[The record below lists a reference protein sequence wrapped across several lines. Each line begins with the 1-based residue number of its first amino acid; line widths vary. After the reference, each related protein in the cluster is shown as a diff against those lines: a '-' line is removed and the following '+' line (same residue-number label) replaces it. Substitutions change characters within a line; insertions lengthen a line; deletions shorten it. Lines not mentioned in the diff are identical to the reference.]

1 MIHRVSLRIGDEDL
15 VLETGHMAKQANGA
29 VFASVGGSA
38 VIATACCAEQ
48 PRAEDID
55 FVPLS
60 VDYIEKYYA
69 AGKIPGGFIKRET
82 RPKDKEILVSRFID
96 RPLRPLF
103 SRTFKREIQ
112 VVPIVIAT
120 DLVNQPDIIAMNAA
134 SAAVTISDIPFAGP
148 VGAVRVAWVDG
159 QFFVNPSFD
168 QVKASQLDL
177 VIAGTEAG
185 IMMVEGGGRQVS
197 ESTLIE
203 AITLGHGTIR
213 ELCRI
218 QNELREKAGKPKI
231 ALPPEPAPLACESD
245 VRKTVLA
252 KLEQACFV
260 KGKQVRGAAIKAL
273 REETRAAFAG
283 QLQETD
289 VKPFNRLFDDM
300 EQEILRKS

>member
-1 MIHRVSLRIGDEDL
+1 MTQRVSLRIGDEEL
-15 VLETGHMAKQANGA
+15 VLETGRMAKQANGA
-29 VFASVGGSA
+29 VFARVGGSA

-103 SRTFKREIQ
+103 SKTFKREIQ

-120 DLVNQPDIIAMNAA
+120 DLVNMPDIIAMNAA

-159 QFFVNPSFD
+159 QLVVNPSFD

-177 VIAGTEAG
+177 VVAGTDGRHHDGRGRRPPGVRERRDRGDRASPTASSAICAG
-185 IMMVEGGGRQVS
+185 SRTS
-197 ESTLIE
+197 CARWPASP
-203 AITLGHGTIR
+203 R
-213 ELCRI
+213 SPCR
-218 QNELREKAGKPKI
+218 
-231 ALPPEPAPLACESD
+231 PPRRPSPARPTC
-245 VRKTVLA
+245 
-252 KLEQACFV
+252 
-260 KGKQVRGAAIKAL
+260 AA
-273 REETRAAFAG
+273 R
-283 QLQETD
+283 
-289 VKPFNRLFDDM
+289 
-300 EQEILRKS
+300 